1 MFGATIGVG
10 MLSVFGLLALG
21 LASLGLYGVMAYSVS
36 ARRREIGVRM
46 ALGANHTGVMRLV
59 LREGMTLVGFGIIA
73 GLGAS
78 VLVGS
83 AISRMLY
90 GISPF
95 DPLSAAVASL
105 VLCLAAA
112 LACYLPARRAS
123 RLDPLIAL
131 RD

>member
-1 MFGATIGVG
+1 
-10 MLSVFGLLALG
+10 
-21 LASLGLYGVMAYSVS
+21 
-36 ARRREIGVRM
+36 
-46 ALGANHTGVMRLV
+46 
-59 LREGMTLVGFGIIA
+59 
-73 GLGAS
+73 

-90 GISPF
+90 GITPF
-95 DPLSAAVASL
+95 DPVGAAVASL